1 MDIASLSMGMS
12 QNKIMTA
19 VNTAMLDKTLD
30 LAEAQTSMLTESMAA
45 TSPSLE
51 SLVYPTMGTQIDMTV

>member
-30 LAEAQTSMLTESMAA
+30 LAVAQTSMLTESMAA
-45 TSPSLE
+45 ASPSLE
-51 SLVYPTMGTQIDMTV
+51 SLVYPTMGTQIDITV